1 MERITNMK
9 TPSVTAYLLHTMRRW
24 PMLAAA
30 GVLWALV
37 ACGDNL
43 GTPPD
48 AMQGS
53 SPDSAADTPPYGVDL
68 FVNGAFNDWGAPGK
82 EVRFRY
88 LGGGQYVARARLP
101 AGLHLFKVTDATW
114 SAERTFSV
122 ARDRI
127 VTIGVDQPM
136 SLTAAPGEGNHTNIA
151 VASLA
156 VYEFRLDASQDPA
169 APALVVVEDEPPY
182 DAGLFLQGSFNDW
195 GSEGNRLALTYLGD
209 DRYAITVELPAGAHD
224 LRIADGTERVFST
237 GATAKIELDT
247 ETPLVASAGGEAS
260 TSLTVAEGGTYT
272 FVLAGSDLDAPT
284 LLVRA
289 AVAGEYVTMNPHRGA
304 AVTAELSGLP
314 GSGAEA
320 RISIAAES
328 ETRTY
333 ALSSNQDLRR
343 PELPP
348 YVHVTEHAEDMRV
361 RSGNLMF
368 DGLFAL
374 AMQEARQA
382 RISKID
388 DGSFEPVECECFE
401 TGEQWHFVWTRD
413 TAYAVDLSLAL
424 VDPVRAMSSLLF
436 KTGDKRVTTDGSL
449 VSSGPEMVQDTG
461 SGGSWPISSDR
472 VAWTLGAAEV
482 LKYLDG
488 AQRTTFRDRVYEIVT
503 SAIQTDRNAVYD
515 GRDGLYRG
523 EQSFLDWREQT
534 YPTWVAQ
541 NVVHIGMSKSLSTN
555 VVHYA
560 TILFAA
566 ELATEKGD
574 TAAAS
579 SYQSMA
585 SALKAAINQS
595 LWLED
600 EGLYSSLE
608 HTELDPDVLD
618 KFDLLGESLAVLL
631 DVADAEQ
638 ARRIVAGYPH
648 TAAGA
653 PVIWPQQPDV
663 PIYHNRAI
671 WPFVSAYALRAAR
684 QVKNDAVVEL
694 DVASLMRAAALNMSN
709 MENLEFA
716 TGAPS
721 FYTTQNPALGG
732 PVLNSRRQLW
742 SVAGYISM
750 VVDVVFGL
758 ETSQDGIRFAP
769 FITRNMRN
777 TLFAGSELLELR
789 NLSYRGK
796 RIDVRIA
803 LPAGGGQGGYYAVA
817 GVTLNDED
825 VGTGFLPASSL
836 AATNVIEIALGQAT
850 DTAASVNVVAVPD
863 ASDLGNRDVFAPRE
877 PRLVSIAPSGA
888 GLALAFDGNG
898 ETGTVFNVYRN
909 GTLVAGDLE
918 ATTYQDDTATTDGTT
933 YCYAVEQVFASSG
946 NASHHSPP
954 QCHDLDG
961 ARDVLDAGDELRSLD
976 GATTTTADG
985 ATYFADWGTPAQALQ
1000 IDAYAPA
1007 GSGEYLVSIRY
1018 NNTWNHLS
1026 TGITAAVKWVEI
1038 ADASTGEAV
1047 ASGAVYMPELP
1058 DQAFGE
1064 SSYVP
1069 ATLEADTMYRITVS
1083 DYFNMSYL
1091 SFFEIYRGKGG
1102 AEGPLNSADIAA
1114 VHVTRMR

>member
-1 MERITNMK
+1 MK
-9 TPSVTAYLLHTMRRW
+9 APNVNPYLLHTIRRW
-24 PMLAAA
+24 PLLMAA
-30 GVLWALV
+30 GLLWALA

-48 AMQGS
+48 AAPGG
-53 SPDSAADTPPYGVDL
+53 SPDGAPGTPPYGVDL

-88 LGGGQYVARARLP
+88 VGGGQYEARARLP

-114 SAERTFSV
+114 SAERTFSA

-127 VTIGVDQPM
+127 VTIGVDQPTP
-136 SLTAAPGEGNHTNIA
+136 LTPAPGEGNHTNIA
-151 VASLA
+151 VDRLA
-156 VYEFRLDASQDPA
+156 VYEFQLGAGQDLA
-169 APALVVVEDEPPY
+169 APTLVVVEDAPPY
-182 DAGLFLQGSFNDW
+182 GAGLFLQGSFNDW
-195 GSEGNRLALTYLGD
+195 GSEGNQLALTYLGE
-209 DRYAITVELPAGAHD
+209 DRYAITIELPAGSHE
-224 LRIADGTERVFST
+224 LRIADGAERVFST
-237 GATAKIELDT
+237 GATAKIELDA

-260 TSLTVAEGGTYT
+260 TTLEVAADGAYT
-272 FVLAGSDLDAPT
+272 FVLAGKNLDAPT

-289 AVAGEYVTMNPHRGA
+289 AITGEYVTMDPHRGA
-304 AVTAELSGLP
+304 IATASLPGLI

-333 ALSSNQDLRR
+333 ALSSSQDQRR

-348 YVHVTEHAEDMRV
+348 YVHITEHAEDMRV

-374 AMQEARQA
+374 AMQEVRQA

-388 DGSFEPVECECFE
+388 DGSFEPVACECFE

-424 VDPVRAMSSLLF
+424 VDPARAMSSLLF
-436 KTGDKRVTTDGSL
+436 KTGDKRVTSDGSL
-449 VSSGPEMVQDTG
+449 VSTGPEMVQDTG

-472 VAWTLGAAEV
+472 VAWTLGAAEL

-488 AQRTTFRDRVYEIVT
+488 AQRTMFRDRVYEIVT
-503 SAIQTDRNAVYD
+503 SAIHTDRNALYD
-515 GRDGLYRG
+515 SRDGLYRG

-534 YPTWVAQ
+534 YPSWVAKD
-541 NVVHIGMSKSLSTN
+541 VVHIGMAKALSTN

-560 TILFAA
+560 TLLLAA
-566 ELATEKGD
+566 ELAAEKGD
-574 TAAAS
+574 TAAQAT
-579 SYQSMA
+579 YQTMA
-585 SALKAAINQS
+585 ADLKTAIHQNF
-595 LWLED
+595 WLED
-600 EGLYSSLE
+600 AGLYSSLK
-608 HTELDPDVLD
+608 HTELDPAVLG
-618 KFDLLGESLAVLL
+618 KFDLLGLSLAVLL
-631 DVADAEQ
+631 GIPDDEQ
-638 ARRIVAGYPH
+638 ASRIVAGYPR
-648 TAAGA
+648 TNAGA

-663 PIYHNRAI
+663 PVYHNRAI

-684 QVKNDAVVEL
+684 KVENDEVVDL
-694 DVASLMRAAALNMSN
+694 DLSSLMRAAALNMSN

-742 SVAGYISM
+742 SVAGYVSM
-750 VVDVVFGL
+750 VVDVIFGL

-769 FITRNMRN
+769 FISWRTRNAV
-777 TLFAGSELLELR
+777 FGGSDAIELR
-789 NLSYRGK
+789 NLPYRGK
-796 RIDVRIA
+796 RIDVRVA
-803 LPAGGGQGGYYAVA
+803 LPGGFGHGGYYEVSR
-817 GVTLNDED
+817 VTLNGED

-836 AATNVIEIALGQAT
+836 AATNDIEIELAMAP
-850 DTAASVNVVAVPD
+850 DTLTTVNLVDVPD
-863 ASDLGNRDVFAPRE
+863 ASDLGNRGVFAPRE

-909 GTLVAGDLE
+909 GALVAGDLQ

-946 NASHHSPP
+946 HASHHSPP
-954 QCHDLDG
+954 QCHELDA
-961 ARDVLDAGDELRSLD
+961 ARDVLEAGDELRSLD
-976 GATTTTADG
+976 GATTMTTDG
-985 ATYFADWGTPAQALQ
+985 TTYFADWGMPAQALQ
-1000 IDAYAPA
+1000 VDAYTPA
-1007 GSGEYLVSIRY
+1007 AAGEYLVSIRY

-1058 DQAFGE
+1058 DEAFGE

-1083 DYFNMSYL
+1083 DFFNMSYL

>member
-1 MERITNMK
+1 MK
-9 TPSVTAYLLHTMRRW
+9 APNAFSHLLRTRRRW
-24 PMLAAA
+24 PAIMLA
-30 GVLWALV
+30 GMLWA

-43 GTPPD
+43 GAPPD
-48 AMQGS
+48 ATPG
-53 SPDSAADTPPYGVDL
+53 PDAPPGGPPYGVDL

-88 LGGGQYVARARLP
+88 LGDGRYAATARLP

-114 SAERTFSV
+114 SAERTFSA
-122 ARDRI
+122 ARDRV
-127 VTIGVDQPM
+127 VTIGVDQPTP
-136 SLTAAPGEGNHTNIA
+136 LTAAPGEGNHTNIA
-151 VASLA
+151 VDELA
-156 VYEFRLDASQDPA
+156 VYEFQLSAGQDPA
-169 APALVVVEDEPPY
+169 APTLVVVEDEPSY
-182 DAGLFLQGSFNDW
+182 EAGLFLQGSFNDW
-195 GSEGNRLALTYLGD
+195 GSDGNQLPLRYLGD
-209 DRYAITVELPAGAHD
+209 DRYAITIELPAGAHE
-224 LRIADGTERVFST
+224 LRIADGAARVFST
-237 GATAKIELDT
+237 GQAAKIELDA

-260 TSLTVAEGGTYT
+260 TTLEVTEAGTYT
-272 FVLAGSDLDAPT
+272 FVLTSKDVDAPR

-289 AVAGEYVTMNPHRGA
+289 AADGEYVTRDPHRGA
-304 AVTAELSGLP
+304 LATATLAGLS
-314 GSGAEA
+314 SGIEA
-320 RISIAAES
+320 RISIAEES

-348 YVHVTEHAEDMRV
+348 YVYITEQAEDMRV

-374 AMQEARQA
+374 AMQEVRQA
-382 RISKID
+382 RISKIN
-388 DGSFEPVECECFE
+388 DGSFEPAACECFE

-424 VDPVRAMSSLLF
+424 LDPVRAMNSLLF

-449 VSSGPEMVQDTG
+449 VSAGPEMVQDTG

-488 AQRTTFRDRVYEIVT
+488 AQRAMFRDRVYEIVT
-503 SAIQTDRNAVYD
+503 SAIQTDRNALYD
-515 GRDGLYRG
+515 SRDGLYRG

-534 YPTWVAQ
+534 YPTWVAKD
-541 NVVHIGMSKSLSTN
+541 VVHIGMAKSLSTN
-555 VVHYA
+555 AVHYA
-560 TILFAA
+560 TLSFAA
-566 ELATEKGD
+566 ELAAEKGD
-574 TAAAS
+574 TDAAAT
-579 SYQSMA
+579 YQAMA
-585 SALKAAINQS
+585 GDLKAAIQENF
-595 LWLED
+595 WLED
-600 EGLYSSLE
+600 EGLFSTLK
-608 HTELDPDVLD
+608 HTELDPAVLR

-631 DVADAEQ
+631 GIADDQQ

-663 PIYHNRAI
+663 PVYHNRAI

-684 QVKNDAVVEL
+684 QVENDAVVEH

-742 SVAGYISM
+742 SVAGYVSM

-769 FITRNMRN
+769 FISRHMRD
-777 TLFAGSELLELR
+777 TLFGDSDAIELE

-796 RIDVRIA
+796 RIDVRVA
-803 LPAGGGQGGYYAVA
+803 LPGGSGDGGFYEVSR
-817 GVTLNDED
+817 VTLNGED
-825 VGTGFLPASSL
+825 VGTGFLLASSL
-836 AATNVIEIALGQAT
+836 AATNVIEIELAMAPDTPAT
-850 DTAASVNVVAVPD
+850 IELVNVPD

-877 PRLVSIAPSGA
+877 PKLVSIAPSGA
-888 GLALAFDGNG
+888 GLALAFDRNG
-898 ETGTVFNVYRN
+898 ERDTVFNVYRN
-909 GTLVAGDLE
+909 GALVAGDLQ

-946 NASHHSPP
+946 HASHHSPP
-954 QCHDLDG
+954 QCHGLDA
-961 ARDVLDAGDELRSLD
+961 ARDVLEAGDELRSLD
-976 GATTTTADG
+976 GATTMTTGG
-985 ATYFADWGTPAQALQ
+985 ATYFADWGTPAQVLQ
-1000 IDAYAPA
+1000 VDAYTPA
-1007 GSGEYLVSIRY
+1007 ASGEYLVSIRY

-1038 ADASTGEAV
+1038 ADAGTGELA

-1069 ATLEADTMYRITVS
+1069 ATLAAGTMYRISVK
-1083 DYFNMSYL
+1083 DFFNMSYL
-1091 SFFEIYRGKGG
+1091 SFFEIYRNKGG
-1102 AEGPLNSADIAA
+1102 AEGPLNSADVAA

>member
-1 MERITNMK
+1 MK
-9 TPSVTAYLLHTMRRW
+9 TPSVTPHLLRVMRRW

-30 GVLWALV
+30 GVLWALMS
-37 ACGDNL
+37 CGDNL

-48 AMQGS
+48 AMPGG
-53 SPDSAADTPPYGVDL
+53 SPDSGPDTPPYGVDL

-88 LGGGQYVARARLP
+88 LGNGQYVARARLP

-127 VTIGVDQPM
+127 VTMGVDQPM

-151 VASLA
+151 VDRLAS
-156 VYEFRLDASQDPA
+156 YEFRLDASKDPA
-169 APALVVVEDEPPY
+169 APTLVVVEDEPPY
-182 DAGLFLQGSFNDW
+182 EAGLFLQGSFNDW
-195 GSEGNRLALTYLGD
+195 GSDGNQLALTYLGD
-209 DRYAITVELPAGAHD
+209 DRYAITVKLSAGDHAF
-224 LRIADGTERVFST
+224 RIADGTERVFST
-237 GATAKIELDT
+237 GVTAKIELDT
-247 ETPLVASAGGEAS
+247 ETPLVASTGGEAS
-260 TSLTVAEGGTYT
+260 TSIEIAAEGAYT

-289 AVAGEYVTMNPHRGA
+289 AMGGEYVTMNPHRGA
-304 AVTAELSGLP
+304 VATASLPGLP
-314 GSGAEA
+314 GTGAEA
-320 RISIAAES
+320 RISIAEES
-328 ETRTY
+328 EARTY
-333 ALSSNQDLRR
+333 ALSSNQDQRR

-348 YVHVTEHAEDMRV
+348 YVHITEHAEDMRV
-361 RSGNLMF
+361 RSGNMMF

-382 RISKID
+382 RISKIN
-388 DGSFEPVECECFE
+388 DGSYEPAACECFE

-436 KTGDKRVTTDGSL
+436 KTGDKRIETDGAL
-449 VSSGPEMVQDTG
+449 VSAGPEMVQDTG

-472 VAWTLGAAEV
+472 VAWTLGAAEL

-488 AQRTTFRDRVYEIVT
+488 EQRTMFRDRVYEIVT

-515 GRDGLYRG
+515 SRDGLYRG

-534 YPTWVAQ
+534 YPTWVAK
-541 NVVHIGMSKSLSTN
+541 NVVHIGMAKALSTN

-566 ELATEKGD
+566 ELAAEKGE
-574 TAAAS
+574 AAAAAT
-579 SYQSMA
+579 YQSMA
-585 SALKAAINQS
+585 EALKTAINQS
-595 LWLED
+595 FWLED
-600 EGLYSSLE
+600 EGLYSSLK

-618 KFDLLGESLAVLL
+618 KLDLLGESLAVLSG
-631 DVADAEQ
+631 VADAGQ
-638 ARRIVAGYPH
+638 ASRIVAGYPH

-684 QVKNDAVVEL
+684 QVKNDAVVDL

-758 ETSQDGIRFAP
+758 EVSQDGIRFAP

-777 TLFAGSELLELR
+777 TLFAGSDVIELR
-789 NLSYRGK
+789 NLPYRGK

-803 LPAGGGQGGYYAVA
+803 LPAEGGQGGYYEVT
-817 GVTLNDED
+817 GVTLNGES
-825 VGTGFLPASSL
+825 VGAGDFLPASSL
-836 AATNVIEIALGQAT
+836 AAASVIEIELGAGS
-850 DTAASVNVVAVPD
+850 DTAASITVVAVPD
-863 ASDLGNRDVFAPRE
+863 ASDLGNREVFAPRE
-877 PRLVSIAPSGA
+877 PRLVSIEPSGA
-888 GLALAFDGNG
+888 GLALAFDASG

-909 GTLVAGDLE
+909 GVLVAGNLE
-918 ATTYQDDTATTDGTT
+918 ATTYQDDTATTGGTM
-933 YCYAVEQVFASSG
+933 YCYAVEQVFATSG

-954 QCHDLDG
+954 QCHALD
-961 ARDVLDAGDELRSLD
+961 AAQDVLDAGDELRSLD
-976 GATTTTADG
+976 GATTMTTDG
-985 ATYFADWGTPAQALQ
+985 ITYFADWGMPAQALQ
-1000 IDAYAPA
+1000 VDAYAPA
-1007 GSGEYLVSIRY
+1007 ASGEYLVSIRY

-1026 TGITAAVKWVEI
+1026 TGITAAVKWIEI
-1038 ADASTGEAV
+1038 ADASTDEVV

-1058 DQAFGE
+1058 DQGFGE

-1069 ATLEADTMYRITVS
+1069 ATLEAGTMYRITVS

-1091 SFFEIYRGKGG
+1091 SFFEIYRGPGG
-1102 AEGPLNSADIAA
+1102 ASGPLNSADIAA